1 MSDANEQIN
10 PIALQ
15 QGECMI
21 ENITLVNQFQ
31 EAIDLTFLTSSV
43 RLFEGIDRMYVSGR
57 LSIVD
62 SLNLAKN
69 FRITGQESLTI
80 RARALDMTDQGD
92 GKFAKPPNTIDRVF
106 RVTGITNEQPNPAQT
121 SKNYII
127 NFINPL
133 HFMAQQFRIDRAL
146 RGSYSDMLASIWL
159 LEVHKGKIKDIGD
172 ITDFWEDT
180 FPSTYQFN
188 PPNMNIN
195 EIAQYIVESGNAEG
209 STFKNSMF
217 FFDTVMGRQRF
228 MSYDT
233 MRTLKL
239 EIPFDTYPRN
249 SDFLSSETNIDAPY
263 LGLNT
268 QIMAYEKIQKS
279 DTMGGQMEGVYA
291 SKIRTYDPVRKLEK
305 INNFKIGDAFKNSK
319 ETDYHPLVKLSD
331 GDEQVNDVVYKA
343 SLFNDDGE
351 ISLSEDYVLPALDSV
366 LATDS
371 AVHYKVDMTNAYSP
385 ERRLIDSTTATEL
398 SSTWIGDEYKD
409 NAFLQRNSLLG
420 QLAQNVIRIKIP
432 FRPDIFAGTMIRLN
446 FQGAELTDGPAF
458 DETDNG
464 YYLITRV
471 TYNIEPLKN
480 AGTIGIECV
489 KDSSAIKI
497 DDYKPLETA
506 SQPQEDA
513 SER

>member
-21 ENITLVNQFQ
+21 DNITLVNQFQ

-217 FFDTVMGRQRF
+217 FF
-228 MSYDT
+228 
-233 MRTLKL
+233 
-239 EIPFDTYPRN
+239 
-249 SDFLSSETNIDAPY
+249 
-263 LGLNT
+263 
-268 QIMAYEKIQKS
+268 
-279 DTMGGQMEGVYA
+279 
-291 SKIRTYDPVRKLEK
+291 
-305 INNFKIGDAFKNSK
+305 
-319 ETDYHPLVKLSD
+319 
-331 GDEQVNDVVYKA
+331 
-343 SLFNDDGE
+343 
-351 ISLSEDYVLPALDSV
+351 
-366 LATDS
+366 
-371 AVHYKVDMTNAYSP
+371 
-385 ERRLIDSTTATEL
+385 
-398 SSTWIGDEYKD
+398 
-409 NAFLQRNSLLG
+409 
-420 QLAQNVIRIKIP
+420 
-432 FRPDIFAGTMIRLN
+432 
-446 FQGAELTDGPAF
+446 
-458 DETDNG
+458 
-464 YYLITRV
+464 
-471 TYNIEPLKN
+471 
-480 AGTIGIECV
+480 
-489 KDSSAIKI
+489 
-497 DDYKPLETA
+497 
-506 SQPQEDA
+506 PQFY
-513 SER
+513 